1 VTETTQ
7 EHVNHNVAFLVILG
21 FFLAMF
27 GLMAIVAP
35 LVVGL
40 AVELIVGILLLGRGS
55 MQLYYGIKV
64 RHWGP
69 GLVTYL
75 GVGSILMA
83 LLSVACGALLI
94 AWPLTGLRYLILLLA
109 GYLTVTGCFDVLH
122 AIELRAVRGWGILL
136 LNGLAGIALGWLI
149 WRQWPISGEW
159 AIGVLTGANMF
170 FSGISLAAL
179 GRVNRKIESFD
190 SG

>member
-1 VTETTQ
+1 VIETTQ

-27 GLMAIVAP
+27 GLLAIAAP
-35 LVVGL
+35 LAIGL
-40 AVELIVGILLLGRGS
+40 PVELIVGILLLGRGS

-69 GLVTYL
+69 GLLTYL

-83 LLSVACGALLI
+83 LLSVACGVLLI

-122 AIELRAVRGWGILL
+122 AIELRAVRGWGIVL
-136 LNGLAGIALGWLI
+136 LNGLLGVVLGGLI
-149 WRQWPISGEW
+149 WRQVPISGEW
-159 AIGVLTGANMF
+159 AIGVLTGASML
-170 FSGISLAAL
+170 FSGLSLAAF
-179 GRVNRKIESFD
+179 GMANRDIE
-190 SG
+190 

>member
-1 VTETTQ
+1 
-7 EHVNHNVAFLVILG
+7 VILG

-179 GRVNRKIESFD
+179 GMVNRKIESFD

>member
-1 VTETTQ
+1 
-7 EHVNHNVAFLVILG
+7 
-21 FFLAMF
+21 
-27 GLMAIVAP
+27 
-35 LVVGL
+35 
-40 AVELIVGILLLGRGS
+40 
-55 MQLYYGIKV
+55 
-64 RHWGP
+64 
-69 GLVTYL
+69 
-75 GVGSILMA
+75 MA